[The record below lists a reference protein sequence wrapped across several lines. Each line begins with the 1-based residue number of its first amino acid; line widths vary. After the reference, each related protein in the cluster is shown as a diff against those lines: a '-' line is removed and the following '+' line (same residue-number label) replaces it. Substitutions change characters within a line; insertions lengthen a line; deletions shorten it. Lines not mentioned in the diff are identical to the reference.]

1 MPPVGVA
8 NASRGLPT
16 EPRSGLHRHRQ
27 PRDRRSS
34 TVPDLLLVL
43 LTVALFALLAAVARG
58 VERL

>member
-27 PRDRRSS
+27 PRDRSS

-58 VERL
+58 VERS